1 MLDLFDRVGG
11 QQGFVSQTLITSS
24 GASRGFSSVSGALGV
39 PGGAQVRLSSSSDA
53 FSARTRILYH
63 AYNALSELTHV
74 AGSRPSGYVQGAFSD
89 YSLARAAFAL
99 ESLYGPGVEN
109 LRLGLPNID
118 PNKDPYGK
126 WSDNYHDALKR
137 HCKRIER

>member
-1 MLDLFDRVGG
+1 MR
-11 QQGFVSQTLITSS
+11 
-24 GASRGFSSVSGALGV
+24 ASVWAGV
-39 PGGAQVRLSSSSDA
+39 WFAQVRLSSSSDA